1 MPEGE
6 NLAAFAATGAV
17 LAIHLSIHVAAKVQA
32 ELLPHYGA
40 NCPVAI
46 VWRASWPDETVVRT
60 TVGGLAEAVASH
72 MERTA
77 LSWWAAA
84 CRPRTSAKAASTRP
98 TTTAAT
104 ARWAPSRA
112 FPPPMCARAPRWIP
126 RGIP

>member
-1 MPEGE
+1 
-6 NLAAFAATGAV
+6 V

-77 LSWWAAA
+77 QLQVGRSQQAHDFGETRHNAAD
-84 CRPRTSAKAASTRP
+84 
-98 TTTAAT
+98 
-104 ARWAPSRA
+104 
-112 FPPPMCARAPRWIP
+112 
-126 RGIP
+126 